1 MRLRILISAAIG
13 AASGLLCWVLMVRL
27 HLGASDFTRPILAA
41 QRVLAHQNPFDQ
53 PDAVYPLT
61 AAFFGLPFVR
71 MPPEVAAGIFYGIGS
86 AALAFGL
93 TRDGY
98 QRLLIFLAF
107 PYWAG
112 IIFAQWPPLTMA
124 CAFFPLLLPVT
135 MAKPQ
140 IGLPV
145 ALTHLTRKGLIACAI
160 LLLLTLAVMPR
171 WPLLWFHQMGYYE
184 HFFPLLVL
192 PGPLLALA
200 LLRYRDRDAWL
211 LFLAALMPQRWF
223 FDGFILWLIPKRRR
237 EILWTAALS
246 WIPGIWRW
254 YHIPHSYTEV
264 GRWMVVFMYLPMLCV
279 ILLRARKRG
288 QEAYGPAPA

>member
-145 ALTHLTRKGLIACAI
+145 ALTRLTRKGLIACAI